1 MHTSQP
7 YLWHLSRYCHVEV
20 LGDEIKTRVPA
31 DVLVGLEANS
41 VFSAWNSEKRT
52 RHRPDTNCPYWVVRE
67 TKVSP
72 PPTFEGISGG
82 KWIHCFISHT
92 DVREIAV
99 TKASSSS
106 SSGGH
111 LSCHS
116 SVYFTLKC
124 PRDVFQQP
132 VQSLQT
138 LALSMIPTRFSVQE
152 HQLYLLWITSVFH
165 NDGKK
170 TILFYSNDLWCF
182 IRISIHKH
190 KKRIF

>member
-1 MHTSQP
+1 MYLSVWRQIRSSALETARREPVTDLTLIAHTES
-7 YLWHLSRYCHVEV
+7 
-20 LGDEIKTRVPA
+20 LG
-31 DVLVGLEANS
+31 
-41 VFSAWNSEKRT
+41 KRKS
-52 RHRPDTNCPYWVVRE
+52 P
-67 TKVSP
+67 P